1 MYKLYIE
8 KNISSHDL
16 LKKILKEEYNIDSFT
31 IIKNEFGKPY
41 LKDNQLYFSISH
53 DVDTCAIAISSSEIG
68 IDLEYLNYNE
78 RVINKYFYDA
88 EKEIMAKSNNL
99 KYDFTKIW
107 VKKEA
112 YLKMKGTGLNFGK
125 ENVDTTKIDA
135 KVIDYND
142 YLIAVCG
149 VK

>member
-16 LKKILKEEYNIDSFT
+16 LKKILKEEYNIDSFI

-53 DVDTCAIAISSSEIG
+53 DIDTCAIAISSSEIG

-78 RVINKYFYDA
+78 RVINKYFHDA

-135 KVIDYND
+135 KIIDYND
-142 YLIAVCG
+142 YLIAVC
-149 VK
+149 VV

>member
-53 DVDTCAIAISSSEIG
+53 DIDTCAIAISSSEIG

-88 EKEIMAKSNNL
+88 EKEIMEKSNNL

-135 KVIDYND
+135 KIIDYND
-142 YLIAVCG
+142 YLIAVCE
-149 VK
+149 V

>member
-53 DVDTCAIAISSSEIG
+53 DIDTCAIAISSSEIG

-107 VKKEA
+107 VKKES
-112 YLKMKGTGLNFGK
+112 YLKMKGAGLNFGK

-135 KVIDYND
+135 KIIDYND
-142 YLIAVCG
+142 YLIAVC
-149 VK
+149 VV

>member
-53 DVDTCAIAISSSEIG
+53 DKDTCAIAISSSEIG

-78 RVINKYFYDA
+78 KVINKYFYDA

-135 KVIDYND
+135 KIIDYND
-142 YLIAVCG
+142 YLIAVC
-149 VK
+149 VV

>member
-8 KNISSHDL
+8 KNISSYDL

-53 DVDTCAIAISSSEIG
+53 DIDTCAIAISSSEIG

-78 RVINKYFYDA
+78 KVINKYFYDA

-135 KVIDYND
+135 KIIDYND
-142 YLIAVCG
+142 YLIAVC
-149 VK
+149 VV

>member
-53 DVDTCAIAISSSEIG
+53 DIDTCAIAISSSEIG

-88 EKEIMAKSNNL
+88 EKEIVAKSNNL

-135 KVIDYND
+135 KIIDYND
-142 YLIAVCG
+142 YLIAVC
-149 VK
+149 VV

>member
-1 MYKLYIE
+1 MYRLYIE

-53 DVDTCAIAISSSEIG
+53 DIDTCAIAISSSEIG

-135 KVIDYND
+135 KIIDYND
-142 YLIAVCG
+142 YLIAVC
-149 VK
+149 VV

>member
-1 MYKLYIE
+1 MYSLYIE

-53 DVDTCAIAISSSEIG
+53 DIDTCAIAISSSEIG

-78 RVINKYFYDA
+78 KVINKYFYDA

-135 KVIDYND
+135 KIIDYND
-142 YLIAVCG
+142 YLIAVC
-149 VK
+149 VV

>member
-1 MYKLYIE
+1 MYRLYIE

-16 LKKILKEEYNIDSFT
+16 LKKILKEEYNIDSFI

-53 DVDTCAIAISSSEIG
+53 DIDTCAIAISSSEIG

-78 RVINKYFYDA
+78 RVINKYFYNA

-135 KVIDYND
+135 KIIDYND
-142 YLIAVCG
+142 YLIAVC
-149 VK
+149 VV

>member
-135 KVIDYND
+135 KIIDYND
-142 YLIAVCG
+142 YLIAVC
-149 VK
+149 VV

>member
-1 MYKLYIE
+1 MYRLYIE

-16 LKKILKEEYNIDSFT
+16 LKKILKEEYSIDSFT

-53 DVDTCAIAISSSEIG
+53 DIDTCAIAISSSEIG

-135 KVIDYND
+135 KIIDYND
-142 YLIAVCG
+142 YLIAVC
-149 VK
+149 VV

>member
-8 KNISSHDL
+8 KNMSSHDL

-53 DVDTCAIAISSSEIG
+53 DIDTCAIAISSSEIG

-78 RVINKYFYDA
+78 KVINKYFYDA

-135 KVIDYND
+135 KIIDYND
-142 YLIAVCG
+142 YLIAVC
-149 VK
+149 VV

>member
-78 RVINKYFYDA
+78 RVINKYFYEA

-125 ENVDTTKIDA
+125 ENVDTTKID
-135 KVIDYND
+135 YND
-142 YLIAVCG
+142 YLIAVCE
-149 VK
+149 V

>member
-1 MYKLYIE
+1 MYRLYIE

-53 DVDTCAIAISSSEIG
+53 DIDTCAIAISSSEIG

-135 KVIDYND
+135 KIIDYND
-142 YLIAVCG
+142 YLIAVSE
-149 VK
+149 V

>member
-1 MYKLYIE
+1 M
-8 KNISSHDL
+8 

-53 DVDTCAIAISSSEIG
+53 DIDTCAIAISSSEIG

-135 KVIDYND
+135 KIIDYNN
-142 YLIAVCG
+142 YLIAVYCT
-149 VK
+149 VEIPTLKMD

>member
-53 DVDTCAIAISSSEIG
+53 DIDTCAIAISSSEIG

-125 ENVDTTKIDA
+125 ENIDTTKIDA
-135 KVIDYND
+135 KIIDYND
-142 YLIAVCG
+142 YLIAVC
-149 VK
+149 VV

>member
-53 DVDTCAIAISSSEIG
+53 DIDTCAIAISSSEIG

-78 RVINKYFYDA
+78 KVINKYFYDA

-125 ENVDTTKIDA
+125 ENVDTTKINA
-135 KVIDYND
+135 KIIDYND
-142 YLIAVCG
+142 YLIAVC
-149 VK
+149 VV

>member
-16 LKKILKEEYNIDSFT
+16 LKKILKEEYSIDSFT

-53 DVDTCAIAISSSEIG
+53 DIDTCAIAISSSEIG

-88 EKEIMAKSNNL
+88 EKEIM
-99 KYDFTKIW
+99 
-107 VKKEA
+107 
-112 YLKMKGTGLNFGK
+112 
-125 ENVDTTKIDA
+125 
-135 KVIDYND
+135 VI
-142 YLIAVCG
+142 I
-149 VK
+149 

>member
-1 MYKLYIE
+1 MYKSYIE

-53 DVDTCAIAISSSEIG
+53 DIDTCAIAISSSEIG

-78 RVINKYFYDA
+78 KVINKYFYDA

-135 KVIDYND
+135 KIIDYND
-142 YLIAVCG
+142 YLIAVC
-149 VK
+149 VV

>member
-16 LKKILKEEYNIDSFT
+16 LKKVLKKEYNIDSFT

-41 LKDNQLYFSISH
+41 LKDNQLYFNISH
-53 DVDTCAIAISSSEIG
+53 DIDTCVIAISSREIG
-68 IDLEYLNYNE
+68 VDLEYLNYNKS
-78 RVINKYFYDA
+78 VINKYFYDA

-125 ENVDTTKIDA
+125 ENIDTTKIDA
-135 KVIDYND
+135 KIIDYKD
-142 YLIAVCG
+142 YLIAVCE
-149 VK
+149 V

>member
-16 LKKILKEEYNIDSFT
+16 LKKILKEEYSIDSFT

-53 DVDTCAIAISSSEIG
+53 DIDTCAIAISSSEIG

-135 KVIDYND
+135 KIIDYND
-142 YLIAVCG
+142 YLITVCE
-149 VK
+149 V

>member
-16 LKKILKEEYNIDSFT
+16 LKKILKEEYSIDSFT

-53 DVDTCAIAISSSEIG
+53 DIDTCAIAISSSEIG

-88 EKEIMAKSNNL
+88 EKEIMAK
-99 KYDFTKIW
+99 TKIW

-135 KVIDYND
+135 KIIDYND
-142 YLIAVCG
+142 YLIAVCE
-149 VK
+149 V

>member
-41 LKDNQLYFSISH
+41 LKDNQLYFSISQ
-53 DVDTCAIAISSSEIG
+53 DVDTCAIAISSCEIG

-125 ENVDTTKIDA
+125 ENVDTTKINA
-135 KVIDYND
+135 KIIDYND
-142 YLIAVCG
+142 YLIAVCE
-149 VK
+149 V

>member
-16 LKKILKEEYNIDSFT
+16 LKKILKEEYNIDSFI

-53 DVDTCAIAISSSEIG
+53 DIDTCAIAISSSEIG

-135 KVIDYND
+135 KIIDYND
-142 YLIAVCG
+142 YLIAVC
-149 VK
+149 VV

>member
-1 MYKLYIE
+1 MYII
-8 KNISSHDL
+8 ISA
-16 LKKILKEEYNIDSFT
+16 KE
-31 IIKNEFGKPY
+31 GCV
-41 LKDNQLYFSISH
+41 KDNIEQKQKKDEQMKSRMIELTKEITKKELRKTCRIS
-53 DVDTCAIAISSSEIG
+53 TP
-68 IDLEYLNYNE
+68 
-78 RVINKYFYDA
+78 YDA

-135 KVIDYND
+135 KIIDYND
-142 YLIAVCG
+142 YLIAVCE
-149 VK
+149 V

>member
-53 DVDTCAIAISSSEIG
+53 DIDTCAIAISSSEIG

-78 RVINKYFYDA
+78 KVINKYFYDA

-99 KYDFTKIW
+99 KYDFTKFW

-135 KVIDYND
+135 KIIDYND
-142 YLIAVCG
+142 YLIAVC
-149 VK
+149 VV

>member
-53 DVDTCAIAISSSEIG
+53 DIDTCAIAISSSEIG

-78 RVINKYFYDA
+78 KVINKYFYDA

-107 VKKEA
+107 VKKDA
-112 YLKMKGTGLNFGK
+112 SLKMKGTGLNFGK

-135 KVIDYND
+135 KIIDYND
-142 YLIAVCG
+142 YLIAVC
-149 VK
+149 VV

>member
-53 DVDTCAIAISSSEIG
+53 DIDTCAIAISSSEIG

-88 EKEIMAKSNNL
+88 EKEIMAKSNN
-99 KYDFTKIW
+99 TKIW

-112 YLKMKGTGLNFGK
+112 YLKMKGTGRNFGK

-135 KVIDYND
+135 KIIDYND
-142 YLIAVCG
+142 YLIAVCE
-149 VK
+149 V

>member
-53 DVDTCAIAISSSEIG
+53 DIDTCAIAISSSEIG

-135 KVIDYND
+135 KIIEYND
-142 YLIAVCG
+142 YLIAVC
-149 VK
+149 VV

>member
-53 DVDTCAIAISSSEIG
+53 DIDTCAIAISSSEIG

-78 RVINKYFYDA
+78 KVINKYFYDA

-135 KVIDYND
+135 KIIDYND
-142 YLIAVCG
+142 YLIAVC
-149 VK
+149 VV

>member
-1 MYKLYIE
+1 MYRLYIE

-135 KVIDYND
+135 KIIDYND
-142 YLIAVCG
+142 YLIAVC
-149 VK
+149 VV

>member
-16 LKKILKEEYNIDSFT
+16 LKKILKEEYNIDSFI

-53 DVDTCAIAISSSEIG
+53 DIDTCAIAISSSEIG

-135 KVIDYND
+135 KIIEYND
-142 YLIAVCG
+142 YLIAVC
-149 VK
+149 VV